1 MTVTILLHF
10 IKMSFSYF
18 FFQIKFCFT
27 FDPCHGFGTVTRG
40 EFLKKKMFQKLYT
53 SFFIF
58 LFSISFGFSQ
68 QLINAEIIH
77 NGELREYSVFLPSS
91 YQAGVSLPMV
101 FNLHG
106 FGSNGAEQLFYT
118 ALNTV
123 AETESFIV
131 VTPEGL
137 IRETAIG
144 PPSTHWNAY
153 FGTDVDDL
161 AFLDLVIDLV
171 YTEYNIDLAR
181 VYSTG
186 MSNGGYMSYM
196 LACELS
202 DRITAIASVTGSV
215 FNDQLNNC
223 TPSRAVPVMQIH
235 GTNDANVNF
244 NGIPL
249 FAPSIPELVDYWVD
263 HNNCSTTPDIVE
275 IPNINT
281 TDDST
286 VEKLEYNNGDEGSM
300 VWFYIVEN
308 GGHTWPDGFINLPD
322 LVTNRD
328 FNASEHIWEFFSQF
342 VHPNPAEG
350 TMVSANT
357 NIFVDNIKVVA
368 RPITQELAIT
378 SDASD
383 LLNVRVFD
391 LLGKTVLEMNSSEA
405 QQEILLKIGSI
416 QNGIYIATVETT
428 SGIFTQKVF
437 F

>member
-171 YTEYNIDLAR
+171 YTE
-181 VYSTG
+181 
-186 MSNGGYMSYM
+186 
-196 LACELS
+196 
-202 DRITAIASVTGSV
+202 
-215 FNDQLNNC
+215 
-223 TPSRAVPVMQIH
+223 
-235 GTNDANVNF
+235 
-244 NGIPL
+244 
-249 FAPSIPELVDYWVD
+249 
-263 HNNCSTTPDIVE
+263 
-275 IPNINT
+275 
-281 TDDST
+281 
-286 VEKLEYNNGDEGSM
+286 
-300 VWFYIVEN
+300 
-308 GGHTWPDGFINLPD
+308 
-322 LVTNRD
+322 
-328 FNASEHIWEFFSQF
+328 
-342 VHPNPAEG
+342 
-350 TMVSANT
+350 
-357 NIFVDNIKVVA
+357 
-368 RPITQELAIT
+368 
-378 SDASD
+378 
-383 LLNVRVFD
+383 
-391 LLGKTVLEMNSSEA
+391 
-405 QQEILLKIGSI
+405 
-416 QNGIYIATVETT
+416 
-428 SGIFTQKVF
+428 
-437 F
+437 